1 MERNSGDRQSLRDDV
16 YMNQARQISRLSKDE
31 NTHLGCVIIGAD
43 NTPVSNGYNGAIS
56 GYPDD
61 TIPHSRENKAL
72 TYYEDGVKKVFLA
85 NKYPFMNHAEDN
97 AMFFADQS
105 KLRGATLYVTGF
117 PCDECAKR
125 IARNGIAR
133 VVVEEPAAADQSSM
147 VVAGAEH
154 HVAKMHFAL
163 KGVRLTVNGKE
174 VRLSLEGP
182 GTSST

>member
-31 NTHLGCVIIGAD
+31 NTNLGCVIIGAD

-61 TIPHSRENKAL
+61 VIPHSRENKAL

-97 AMFFADQS
+97 AMFFADQA
-105 KLRGATLYVTGF
+105 KLMGATLYVTGF
-117 PCDECAKR
+117 PCEECAKR

-163 KGVRLTVNGKE
+163 KGVRLTLNGRD
-174 VRLSLEGP
+174 VQLSLEDMATP
-182 GTSST
+182 PT

>member
-1 MERNSGDRQSLRDDV
+1 MEKNERQALRDDV
-16 YMNQARQISRLSKDE
+16 YMNQARQASRLSKDE

-61 TIPHSRENKAL
+61 IIPHSRENKAL
-72 TYYEDGVKKVFLA
+72 TYYEDGHKKVFLA

-97 AMFFADQS
+97 AMFFADQA
-105 KLRGATLYVTGF
+105 KLKGATLYVTGF

-133 VVVEEPAAADQSSM
+133 VVVEEPESADSTSM
-147 VVAGAEH
+147 VCPGADH

-163 KGVRLTVNGKE
+163 KGVSLTVNGKE
-174 VRLSLEGP
+174 VHLSLEGP
-182 GTSST
+182 ADA